1 MEGKA
6 NYLTLKEASEQLGV
20 HPNTLRN
27 WERRGVIRL
36 ERLPGSRYRRVP
48 VYELQRLGHEL
59 ERQSSLAGAEEPSS
73 ADWSVRIDWP
83 TQDPE
88 ALHVAKSSH
97 QIQDKLANVETQETL
112 EEVMS
117 KLGDTH
123 GYHRQR
129 CVSDLVPFQTRCA
142 C

>member
-1 MEGKA
+1 MEG
-6 NYLTLKEASEQLGV
+6 NRTYLTLREASERLGV

-48 VYELQRLGHEL
+48 VYELQRLGREL
-59 ERQSSLAGAEEPSS
+59 ERQSSLADAEEPPS

-88 ALHVAKSSH
+88 AIARGEVLSH

-117 KLGDTH
+117 GLR
-123 GYHRQR
+123 GYAWL
-129 CVSDLVPFQTRCA
+129 S
-142 C
+142 